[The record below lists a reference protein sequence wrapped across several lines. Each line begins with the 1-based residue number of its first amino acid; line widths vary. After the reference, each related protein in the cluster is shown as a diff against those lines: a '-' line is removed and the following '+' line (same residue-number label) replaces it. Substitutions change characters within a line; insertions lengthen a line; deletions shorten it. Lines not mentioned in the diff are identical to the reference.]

1 MKKLFYSILL
11 LTTFSAFSNGEDKGY
26 FDEHEQGWH
35 WYQAVPE
42 PKKPEPAKEDKQTSS
57 KQSKSLTP
65 MEELK
70 KYQKRLEEA
79 KALAVMHPTRE
90 NIAQYQYL
98 QYEAM
103 ERAQKFSTIW
113 MENVFK
119 NPELNYARIS
129 PTSQNARHIYLQE
142 QAKKKERKIRE
153 LSQTYGLFFF
163 FKNGCAYCDAFAPI
177 VKKFSEKYHW
187 EVLAISEFGEKNE
200 LFERNVKDNGLVATW
215 GVKMYPSLFAVN
227 PKTGHVIPISD
238 GMISIEEM
246 EDRIMVIIQE
256 GNDEKS
262 S

>member
-1 MKKLFYSILL
+1 MKKVFWGLFVFIA
-11 LTTFSAFSNGEDKGY
+11 FSAFADEDKKSY

-35 WYQAVPE
+35 WYKATPE
-42 PKKPEPAKEDKQTSS
+42 EKPEVEKDS
-57 KQSKSLTP
+57 KQNPLEKAKSLTP

-70 KYQKRLEEA
+70 QYQKRLEEA
-79 KALAVMHPTRE
+79 KALAVMHPNRE

-142 QAKKKERKIRE
+142 QTKKKEQKIHE
-153 LSQTYGLFFF
+153 LSKTYGLFFF

-187 EVLAISEFGEKNE
+187 EVLAISEFGERNE
-200 LFERNVKDNGLVATW
+200 LFERNVKDNGLAQTW

-246 EDRIMVIIQE
+246 EDRIMVITQE
-256 GNDEKS
+256 ESDEKYS
-262 S
+262 

>member
-1 MKKLFYSILL
+1 MKKINLRYFAIIYLFCIFGTLS
-11 LTTFSAFSNGEDKGY
+11 FSNATEKGY
-26 FDEHEQGWH
+26 FDVHEQGWH
-35 WYQAVPE
+35 WYKATPE
-42 PKKPEPAKEDKQTSS
+42 GKAEGEKEGKPNSS
-57 KQSKSLTP
+57 EKAKSLTP

-70 KYQKRLEEA
+70 QYQKRLEEA
-79 KALAVMHPTRE
+79 KALVVMHPNRE

-113 MENVFK
+113 MKNVFK
-119 NPELNYARIS
+119 NPELNYARVS

-142 QAKKKERKIRE
+142 QTKKKEQTIHE
-153 LSQTYGLFFF
+153 LSKTYGLFLF

-187 EVLAISEFGEKNE
+187 EVSHNVCLAISEFGERNE
-200 LFERNVKDNGLVATW
+200 LFERNVKNNGLAQTW

-238 GMISIEEM
+238 NVCRWDDFHRRNG
-246 EDRIMVIIQE
+246 
-256 GNDEKS
+256 G
-262 S
+262 